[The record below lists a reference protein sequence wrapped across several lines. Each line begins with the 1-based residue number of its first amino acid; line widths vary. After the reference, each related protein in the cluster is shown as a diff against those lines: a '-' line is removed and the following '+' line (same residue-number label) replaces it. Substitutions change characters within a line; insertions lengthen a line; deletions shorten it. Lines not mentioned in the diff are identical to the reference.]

1 MKIGLLSGVGI
12 GVAVLVYVGLQS
24 SLDRPSINK
33 LPIPPE
39 AAISIALK
47 EEGKNY
53 TQETDRKDFQIEY
66 VYIAGNGSFFESN
79 LDSNSIGKYLG
90 RSEPTKTG
98 GNYFA
103 WKITNKN
110 DNRTFFIDQLDGEII
125 SQYYILYD
133 LHL

>member
-1 MKIGLLSGVGI
+1 MEKKKIGLLFGVGI

-24 SLDRPSINK
+24 SLDRPGINR

-53 TQETDRKDFQIEY
+53 TQQTDRKDFQIEH
-66 VYIAGNGSFFESN
+66 VYITGNGSYFESN

-98 GNYFA
+98 GNYFS

-125 SQYYILYD
+125 SQMMYIN
-133 LHL
+133 

>member
-1 MKIGLLSGVGI
+1 LEKKKIVLSIGVGI
-12 GVAVLVYVGLQS
+12 GVAILVYLGLQS
-24 SLDRPSINK
+24 SLDRPSINR

-47 EEGKNY
+47 EQGKY
-53 TQETDRKDFQIEY
+53 YKQQADRKDFQIDY
-66 VYIAGNGSFFESN
+66 VYIRGNGSFFESN
-79 LDSNSIGKYLG
+79 IDSNSIGKYLG
-90 RSEPTKTG
+90 SSEPTKSG

-125 SQYYILYD
+125 SKMMHIN
-133 LHL
+133 

>member
-1 MKIGLLSGVGI
+1 LEKKKIGLLFGVGI

-24 SLDRPSINK
+24 SLDRPGINR

-53 TQETDRKDFQIEY
+53 TQQTDRKDFQIEH
-66 VYIAGNGSFFESN
+66 VYITGNGSYFESN

-98 GNYFA
+98 GNYFS

-125 SQYYILYD
+125 SQMMYIN
-133 LHL
+133 

>member
-1 MKIGLLSGVGI
+1 LEKKKIGLLFGVGI

-24 SLDRPSINK
+24 SLDRPGVNR

-47 EEGKNY
+47 EEGKY
-53 TQETDRKDFQIEY
+53 YKQQTDRKDFHIEH
-66 VYIAGNGSFFESN
+66 VYITGNGSFFESN

-90 RSEPTKTG
+90 RSEQTKTG

-125 SQYYILYD
+125 SQTMYIN
-133 LHL
+133 

>member
-1 MKIGLLSGVGI
+1 LEKKKIGLLFGVGI

-24 SLDRPSINK
+24 SLDRPGINR

-53 TQETDRKDFQIEY
+53 TQQTDRKDFQIEH
-66 VYIAGNGSFFESN
+66 VYITGNGSYFESD

-98 GNYFA
+98 GNYFS

-125 SQYYILYD
+125 SQMMYIN
-133 LHL
+133 

>member
-1 MKIGLLSGVGI
+1 LEKKKIGLLFGVGI

-24 SLDRPSINK
+24 SLDRPGINR

-53 TQETDRKDFQIEY
+53 TQQTDRKDFQIEH
-66 VYIAGNGSFFESN
+66 VYITGNGSYFESD

-98 GNYFA
+98 GNYFS

-125 SQYYILYD
+125 SQMMYMN
-133 LHL
+133 

>member
-1 MKIGLLSGVGI
+1 LEKKKIGLLFGVGI

-24 SLDRPSINK
+24 SLDRPGINR

-53 TQETDRKDFQIEY
+53 TQQTDRKDFQIEH
-66 VYIAGNGSFFESN
+66 VYITGNGSYFESN

-98 GNYFA
+98 GNYFS

-125 SQYYILYD
+125 SQMM
-133 LHL
+133 